1 MPTGTVGEIWTEY
14 IFNFWENDGTK
25 QASCC
30 FNLSLE
36 FNVTKVKAYYFM
48 KVGLV
53 DLGTLGGKIKFEFCR
68 PALRCLD
75 SQNSNLI
82 FPP

>member
-1 MPTGTVGEIWTEY
+1 MKVGLVDFSTHGGKIK
-14 IFNFWENDGTK
+14 F
-25 QASCC
+25 
-30 FNLSLE
+30 E
-36 FNVTKVKAYYFM
+36 FLKAYYFM

-53 DLGTLGGKIKFEFCR
+53 DLGTLGGKMKFEFCR

>member
-1 MPTGTVGEIWTEY
+1 MSIYLVRC
-14 IFNFWENDGTK
+14 
-25 QASCC
+25 Q
-30 FNLSLE
+30 
-36 FNVTKVKAYYFM
+36 YFM

-53 DLGTLGGKIKFEFCR
+53 DLGTLGGKIKFEFCC